1 MPIKLISPGGGSV
14 SIDVPSTANTF
25 TLTAPARTA
34 NLVTTGDTS
43 TVSEAML
50 ASAAVTPTKLSQP
63 MTLMT
68 AQTASGSSV
77 NFTSIP
83 SWVKRITL
91 QMRQVSF
98 AASGAARV
106 QLGTSSG
113 LVTTGYSTGISALV
127 TTPAIQV
134 STFTNG
140 IGGFSTNDGT
150 TTIVGTIVITLLD
163 TNTWVSDATWFR
175 TNDNIVSTNH
185 GHIALSETL
194 DRISLVATTSTFD
207 AGTVNVLYEG

>member
-1 MPIKLISPGGGSV
+1 MPLKLNSSGGGSV
-14 SIDVPSTANTF
+14 TLDTPSTASTF
-25 TLTAPARTA
+25 TLTVPAITGTA
-34 NLVTTGDTS
+34 VVTGS
-43 TVSEAML
+43 
-50 ASAAVTPTKLSQP
+50 SATVTPTMLSQP
-63 MTLMT
+63 LTLMT
-68 AQTASGSSV
+68 AQTASGTSV
-77 NFTSIP
+77 DFTGIP

-98 AASGAARV
+98 AASGAARI

-127 TTPAIQV
+127 ATPSIQI

-140 IGGFSTNDGT
+140 IGGFSSTDGT
-150 TTIVGTIVITLLD
+150 TTIVGQIVITLLD
-163 TNTWVSDATWFR
+163 TNTWVSNATWFR
-175 TNDNIVSTNH
+175 TNDNIISTNQ
-185 GHIALSETL
+185 GHIALGGTL

>member
-1 MPIKLISPGGGSV
+1 MTITIDGSV
-14 SIDVPSTANTF
+14 GITY
-25 TLTAPARTA
+25 PAGGVQQGP
-34 NLVTTGDTS
+34 L
-43 TVSEAML
+43 
-50 ASAAVTPTKLSQP
+50 
-63 MTLMT
+63 TLMT

-77 NFTSIP
+77 DFTGIP

-91 QMRQVSF
+91 EMRQVSF

-127 TTPAIQV
+127 TTPAIQI

-140 IGGFSTNDGT
+140 IGGFSTTDGT

-163 TNTWVSDATWFR
+163 TNTWVSTATWFR
-175 TNDNIVSTNH
+175 TNDNIISTNQ
-185 GHIALSETL
+185 GHIALSGTL

-207 AGTVNVLYEG
+207 AGTVNVMYE